1 MAEAVG
7 ALLHLILSSSGL
19 AGAATAAATPG
30 AVTLFA
36 TVALATAWAIVLLHG
51 IAGPPSASTALTR
64 PSAAID
70 VSAMLPQSDPDAS
83 GHPRSRAPGHAAS
96 AA

>member
-7 ALLHLILSSSGL
+7 ALLHLILSSLGL
-19 AGAATAAATPG
+19 GVAATPG

-36 TVALATAWAIVLLHG
+36 TVALATALAIVLVR
-51 IAGPPSASTALTR
+51 AMAPPASASTALR
-64 PSAAID
+64 LPSAAID
-70 VSAMLPQSDPDAS
+70 VSAMLPQSDPDAA
-83 GHPRSRAPGHAAS
+83 GHPRSRAPGYAAP